1 MIEIIYGGEQKVP
14 ALAKNLMAK
23 MLDDALKL
31 TKQTAKMEVNF
42 ALVSAGEIKAL
53 NAEFR
58 KVDKATDVLS
68 FPSMSLVA
76 GEKVTAK
83 KAKEQSAVN
92 PQTGNIMLGDILIC
106 TEVAKVQA
114 KNFKHSLSVE
124 IARLALHSLLHLL
137 GYDHIAD
144 EDYKVMHALELAVL
158 EKNNIKEN

>member
-1 MIEIIYGGEQKVP
+1 MIEIIYGGEQKVTS
-14 ALAKNLMAK
+14 LAKNLMAK

-42 ALVSAGEIKAL
+42 ALVSAGEIRAL

-114 KNFKHSLSVE
+114 KNLRHSLSVE
-124 IARLALHSLLHLL
+124 FARLALHSLLHLL

-144 EDYKVMHALELAVL
+144 EEYNVMHALELAVL

>member
-14 ALAKNLMAK
+14 SLAKNLMAK

-42 ALVSAGEIKAL
+42 ALVSAGEIRAL

-76 GEKVTAK
+76 GEKLSSFVKKPKSLTFCIASFRSGCKVTSPPVKTTPSIKPLRFCK
-83 KAKEQSAVN
+83 KSKMPS
-92 PQTGNIMLGDILIC
+92 
-106 TEVAKVQA
+106 KV
-114 KNFKHSLSVE
+114 KLSSGF
-124 IARLALHSLLHLL
+124 IP
-137 GYDHIAD
+137 
-144 EDYKVMHALELAVL
+144 
-158 EKNNIKEN
+158 

>member
-14 ALAKNLMAK
+14 SLAKNLMAK

-42 ALVSAGEIKAL
+42 ALVSAGEIRAL

-76 GEKVTAK
+76 GEKVTAQ

-114 KNFKHSLSVE
+114 KNLKHSLSVE

-144 EDYKVMHALELAVL
+144 EEYNVMHALELAVL